1 MDAYNPQTVAT
12 ANAMS
17 GERTF
22 RTFNVPATGNDEADC
37 IVAIQEILKTVS
49 HRMAFRIC
57 EYLAHRYEDVA
68 KMQESMWQKGQ
79 AGVGGCGNLM
89 SPGYAPQAWPSV
101 TTTGVNELPDN
112 LKSILKGPTLS
123 DLDKF

>member
-1 MDAYNPQTVAT
+1 MDAYNPTTVAT

-37 IVAIQEILKTVS
+37 IVAMQEILKTVS
-49 HRMAFRIC
+49 HRMAFRLC

-79 AGVGGCGNLM
+79 AGVGGGVNLT
-89 SPGYAPQAWPSV
+89 PGYAPQSYPSI
-101 TTTGVNELPDN
+101 TTSGGTLGKV
-112 LKSILKGPTLS
+112 LS